1 MISTSDFRNGLN
13 LKVDGA
19 PCQVIWFQHH
29 KPGKGGAVMRVKL
42 KNLENGSIT
51 ETTFKSGVKFEE
63 VSVTREKKQ
72 FLYSAGND
80 YFFMDMKT
88 YEQITVQK
96 DKLGEAIK
104 FLKPDLEAEALY
116 IDGRF
121 LTIDLPSNVDL
132 KVTSTVP
139 GIRGDSVSNLVKP
152 ATLETGIEVNVPL
165 FIKEGDTVKIAT
177 SSGEYVE
184 RVSK

>member
-72 FLYSAGND
+72 FLYSAGTD

-165 FIKEGDTVKIAT
+165 FIKEGDVVKIAT